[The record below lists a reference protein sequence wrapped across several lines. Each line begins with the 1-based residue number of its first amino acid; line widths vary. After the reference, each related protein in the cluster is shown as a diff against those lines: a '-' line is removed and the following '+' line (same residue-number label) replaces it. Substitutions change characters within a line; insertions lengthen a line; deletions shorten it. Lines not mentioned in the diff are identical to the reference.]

1 MPASLAQ
8 LEQQKRD
15 LLSAF
20 SQLGDLR
27 PGSLSA
33 VARRCGKPNCRCA
46 QPDHPGH
53 GPQQRLTFKRQGK
66 SVTES
71 LPSPAA
77 LRKAQQEIA
86 EFRKFQQLSQSFIE
100 VNEQICRLRPIP
112 EPQPAAQ
119 EKKRRKPS
127 SARLSRK

>member
-53 GPQQRLTFKRQGK
+53 GPQQRG
-66 SVTES
+66 
-71 LPSPAA
+71 PAA
-77 LRKAQQEIA
+77 GFAQVDGRHASLGVGRQLA
-86 EFRKFQQLSQSFIE
+86 AAVLDQRHGVLFRMRRTADQQAGQ
-100 VNEQICRLRPIP
+100 Q
-112 EPQPAAQ
+112 QAA
-119 EKKRRKPS
+119 
-127 SARLSRK
+127 